1 MKEKNKFHIKI
12 FIGVILAV
20 GVFIF
25 VKVHDNNKKNYIMD
39 VYNQFFDGKGQQYM
53 SDERAG
59 G

>member
-12 FIGVILAV
+12 FIGVICVILAV

-39 VYNQFFDGKGQQYM
+39 VYNQFFDGKGQ
-53 SDERAG
+53 
-59 G
+59 